1 MNCLTLTRLRV
12 PDRKDDTLRNL
23 ASPNGDRPTIDPVV
37 ARRSPVVGRLAAIGA
52 FLGLAGALY
61 CAVAPAAPTAAQ
73 GGKTY
78 AFVVKSWR
86 TGLYESRFMDECPAG
101 LNPGSDELWW
111 RGLSKADRVTK
122 TNNGMTEILDRWR
135 WSIHR
140 GPHGEDVCLNP
151 TVVKDPPLKI
161 AKGKISYGV
170 NLDGT
175 TDGHATDKTCA
186 HEKFPTSPDG
196 ATAVDNQ
203 MFRLLGCVEGWR
215 WSFGQV
221 EAGAQEGRRT
231 SGLGMILM
239 EVMGVDNL
247 QNSDHVTVNFYRSI
261 DQFVPDSKGNAIPFS
276 SYRIDMDGNKPRYGS
291 SVKGSIKNGV
301 LTTEPGDIKIPFY
314 GNYNYMSQTI
324 QDARLHFKL
333 APDGSEADGEM
344 AGYYPVDQ
352 IMRYVQNL
360 SAVAATAQDS
370 CPAIYV
376 AAHELADGHKNP
388 QTGNCD
394 SLSTTLLFEAVG
406 AYAIHPDA
414 SGQFKEAK
422 ADVQ

>member
-1 MNCLTLTRLRV
+1 MTLIPSGV
-12 PDRKDDTLRNL
+12 SDEKDDILRNV
-23 ASPNGDRPTIDPVV
+23 AAHRDYRSN
-37 ARRSPVVGRLAAIGA
+37 ARRTWLGRCAVIGA
-52 FLGLAGALY
+52 SLGLAAGLSSS
-61 CAVAPAAPTAAQ
+61 PASAGSDAAA

-78 AFVVKSWR
+78 GFVVTSWH

-111 RGLSKADRVTK
+111 RQLSKADRVTK

-135 WSIHR
+135 FSIHR

-151 TVVKDPPLKI
+151 TVVKDPPLKT

-175 TDGHATDKTCA
+175 SDGHATDKTCG
-186 HEKFPTSPDG
+186 HEKFATSPDG

-221 EAGAQEGRRT
+221 EAGANEGRRT

-239 EVMGVDNL
+239 EVTGVHDL
-247 QNSDHVTVNFYRSI
+247 QNDDHVTVNFYRSI

-276 SYRIDMDGNKPRYGS
+276 CYRIDMDGNKPRYGS

-301 LTTEPGDIKIPFY
+301 LTTEPADIKIPFY
-314 GNYNYMSQTI
+314 GNYNYLSQTI
-324 QDARLHFKL
+324 EDGRLHFVL
-333 APDGSEADGEM
+333 SPDGATAKGEL

-352 IMRYVQNL
+352 ILRYVQNL

-376 AAHELADGHKNP
+376 AAHELADGHKDP
-388 QTGNCD
+388 KTGNCTA
-394 SLSTTLLFEAVG
+394 LSTTLLIEAVG

-414 SGQFKEAK
+414 APVKEAK
-422 ADVQ
+422 AEVQ

>member
-1 MNCLTLTRLRV
+1 M
-12 PDRKDDTLRNL
+12 RNA
-23 ASPNGDRPTIDPVV
+23 ASHNGDRSNRYP
-37 ARRSPVVGRLAAIGA
+37 AWSRRIA
-52 FLGLAGALY
+52 LAGAVLGVAG
-61 CAVAPAAPTAAQ
+61 AVTFIAASAAPDAG

-78 AFVVKSWR
+78 GFVVSSWH

-111 RGLSKADRVTK
+111 RGLSKADRVAK
-122 TNNGMTEILDRWR
+122 TNNGMIEILDRWR
-135 WSIHR
+135 YSIHR

-151 TVVKDPPLKI
+151 TVVKDPPLKT
-161 AKGKISYGV
+161 AKGNISYGI

-175 TDGHATDKTCA
+175 TDGHATENTCA
-186 HEKFPTSPDG
+186 HEKFPTSPSG

-203 MFRLLGCVEGWR
+203 LFRLLGCIEGWR

-231 SGLGMILM
+231 SGLGMTLIELT
-239 EVMGVDNL
+239 GVHNL
-247 QNSDHVTVNFYRSI
+247 QNDDNVTVTFYRSV

-276 SYRIDMDGNKPRYGS
+276 SYRVDMDGNKPRYGS
-291 SVKGSIKNGV
+291 SVKGKITNGV
-301 LTTEPGDIKIPFY
+301 LTTGPADVTMPFY

-324 QDARLHFKL
+324 QDARISFKL
-333 APDGSEADGEM
+333 TPDGSAANGEI

-352 IMRYVQNL
+352 ILHYVQNL
-360 SAVAATAQDS
+360 SAVAASAQDS

-376 AAHELADGHKNP
+376 AAHELADGHKDP
-388 QTGNCD
+388 KTGNCT
-394 SLSTTLLFEAVG
+394 SLSTTLLVDAVG
-406 AYAIHPDA
+406 AYVIHPDA
-414 SGQFKEAK
+414 GQVKEAK